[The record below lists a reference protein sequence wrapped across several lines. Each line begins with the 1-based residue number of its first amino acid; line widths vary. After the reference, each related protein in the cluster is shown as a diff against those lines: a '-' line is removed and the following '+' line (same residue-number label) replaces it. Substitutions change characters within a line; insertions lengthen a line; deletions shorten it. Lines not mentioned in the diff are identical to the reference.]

1 MCKSSQRSPEAQSNL
16 NHPWPAQHPPDF
28 DVRYGVEEGGCP
40 GRDGALDPHLPTCRG
55 GSGPTPK
62 RANLP
67 HLPSYRTLA
76 STPPNPTPTP
86 TDACPGLHDRPAGAA
101 GRGRGAGGP
110 PPPGVFPVSPLLPLP
125 PSASSLPLG
134 VCGGVGQPAAPIVSR
149 GNRKMKRSTSQ
160 AQRHWKR
167 GGAGES
173 NHPGLTLDPLFFK
186 PWVSYR
192 VGG

>member
-1 MCKSSQRSPEAQSNL
+1 MGLWIPTCQPAEGVPDRPPKGQISLTCPHIE
-16 NHPWPAQHPPDF
+16 PWHPP
-28 DVRYGVEEGGCP
+28 
-40 GRDGALDPHLPTCRG
+40 
-55 GSGPTPK
+55 
-62 RANLP
+62 
-67 HLPSYRTLA
+67 
-76 STPPNPTPTP
+76 PPNPTPTP